1 MRAMFL
7 VIAVTLLL
15 ALGSLEVLASRS
27 ASIASWPALPTSGP
41 WR

>member
-1 MRAMFL
+1 MRALYL
-7 VIAVTLLL
+7 VIAVMLLL

-27 ASIASWPALPTSGP
+27 ASTVTDPYAPVFAP